1 MGTYLSSVAEGQ
13 TKGPPWRKDGGEGE
27 EQLQAAAAA
36 GRSWGK
42 KKAVQERGG
51 GGRMGWVSGGDTWAW
66 QSVTARARRRGPA
79 DSEPA
84 WHAGVAATSPNVVY
98 L

>member
-27 EQLQAAAAA
+27 EQLQAEAAA

-42 KKAVQERGG
+42 KKVAQERGE
-51 GGRMGWVSGGDTWAW
+51 GRMDRVSGGETRARR
-66 QSVTARARRRGPA
+66 SVTAGARCWGPA